1 MMMKNKAMRA
11 LIVAAFVALPVA
23 AGAQEVPADKVTAI
37 QALLKT
43 MQCEVDPA
51 NIEADGDGFELDDV
65 FCADGQYDMDLKADL
80 TVAEKRKE

>member
-1 MMMKNKAMRA
+1 MKISTMRY
-11 LIVAAFVALPVA
+11 LFVAAFLALPVA
-23 AGAQEVPADKVTAI
+23 AGAQEVPAEKVTAI
-37 QALLKT
+37 QAMLKT

-51 NIEADGDGFELDDV
+51 NIEADGEGFELDDV

>member
-1 MMMKNKAMRA
+1 MKIITMKY
-11 LIVAAFVALPVA
+11 LLVAAFLTLPVA
-23 AGAQEVPADKVTAI
+23 AGAQEVPAEKVTAI
-37 QALLKT
+37 QAMLKT